1 MKQTNLSRRQ
11 QYIFNLSAFETLRNP
26 KRKCHFVLQ
35 ANDIEKH
42 YTKSTAMATVICKF
56 QYTKLMIYERHRTG
70 SKG

>member
-35 ANDIEKH
+35 ANDIE
-42 YTKSTAMATVICKF
+42 STTPNQPPWRQSFVNF
-56 QYTKLMIYERHRTG
+56 NTQN
-70 SKG
+70 